1 MKFLRVGPAG
11 QEKPAVLASDGTIR
25 DISSLVNDICPK
37 SIASGVLSE
46 LDDVS
51 VLKYPQLADNE
62 RIGPCIRRTGNFIA
76 VGLNYIQHAIETD
89 APIPEEPILFNKAS
103 SCISG
108 PHDPV
113 VLPRGSEKSDWEVE
127 LAMVIGRPTSYVIE
141 SEALDH
147 VFGYMVCNDV
157 SERAFQLER
166 GGQWM
171 KGKCCPTFGP
181 IGPLLVTAEEVG
193 DPQTLILWLD
203 LNGERMQ
210 ESNTDDMIFSVA
222 RIVSYTSQFMALE
235 PGDIITTGTPQGVG
249 LGMSPNRFL
258 KQGDVMEL
266 GIEGLG
272 SQRQTVM
279 GFDPEIA

>member
-1 MKFLRVGPAG
+1 MKFMRVGTAG
-11 QEKPAVLASDGTIR
+11 RERPAVLANDGTIR
-25 DISSLVNDICPK
+25 DISTLVDDICPN
-37 SIASGVLSE
+37 SIGSGVLSG

-51 VLKYPQLADNE
+51 ILKYPQLAKGE
-62 RIGPCIRRTGNFIA
+62 RIGPCIQRTGNFIA
-76 VGLNYIQHAIETD
+76 VGLNYIQHAIETN

-127 LAMVIGRPTSYVIE
+127 LALVIGRPTSYVSE

-157 SERAFQLER
+157 SERTFQLER

-193 DPQTLILWLD
+193 DPQALKLWLD
-203 LNGERMQ
+203 LNGERVQ
-210 ESNTDDMIFSVA
+210 ESSTDDMIFSIA

-266 GIEGLG
+266 SIEGLG
-272 SQRQTVM
+272 TQRQTVM
-279 GFDPEIA
+279 EFDSESA